1 MALTSEAFEQG
12 MTPEEHMAKM
22 KINKDRFSQVLQGV
36 QVSDEDKAY
45 FSSLTKPLK
54 VAIFTEDWCGDHV
67 STTPVLY
74 KLAQESQ
81 KLDVRVFIRE
91 QHSELANSFL
101 PENRW
106 GTVPVFAF
114 FNDDDMRQVGLFIET
129 SPDLI
134 PALDGMEDDI
144 RRSHPQVT
152 DINGEVN
159 EMSESTRNL
168 IRQERASYRITH
180 APEWGKVIARSM
192 REVVSEGL
200 QRQPGEGPAIGGTKW
215 PPD

>member
-1 MALTSEAFEQG
+1 MALTSDAFMQG
-12 MTPEEHMAKM
+12 MTPDEHMAHM

-45 FSSLTKPLK
+45 FSGLAKPLR

-67 STTPVLY
+67 STTPVIY
-74 KLAQESQ
+74 KLAQESK
-81 KLDVRVFIRE
+81 KLEVRVFIRE
-91 QHSELANSFL
+91 HHSELANSFL

-114 FNDDDMRQVGLFIET
+114 FNEDDMRQVGLFIET

-134 PALDGMEDDI
+134 PALDGMEADI
-144 RRSHPQVT
+144 RRSHPEVL
-152 DINGEVN
+152 DINKEVN

-168 IRQERASYRITH
+168 IRQERASYRINH
-180 APEWGKVIARSM
+180 APEWGKVIAHSM
-192 REVVSEGL
+192 RETVAEGL
-200 QRQPGEGPAIGGTKW
+200 QRQPGEGPAVGGTKW
-215 PPD
+215 PPA